1 MYGHA
6 NHGWCAVNHR
16 KNYFCQSVLRKFQ
29 SRRAPLRKKPTR
41 AVKSRELD
49 VLKFRISITVGFFE
63 FFSDQFKPGSALYS
77 ASPVLVTP
85 RRKDRFKRTDS
96 GDQCP
101 DDFQYDDGT
110 PSLIEYYTPA

>member
-1 MYGHA
+1 MDMSTTG
-6 NHGWCAVNHR
+6 GVPLITGKTTFVR
-16 KNYFCQSVLRKFQ
+16 VYFGNFSPDEHP
-29 SRRAPLRKKPTR
+29 SGIKPTR

-110 PSLIEYYTPA
+110 PSLIEDYTPA